1 MTAYSMRAPADRPWY
16 RHRWPWLLMLG
27 PAIVVV
33 AGVVT
38 TYLAVVSY
46 DGLVADDYY
55 KRGLAINRM
64 LEREQRAQAMGL
76 AAVVDVGAD
85 GRAAVALVAAS
96 RDLAATPASLR
107 LHLVHP
113 TRGGLDRQAELLRGP
128 DGTYTGRFD
137 SVPPGRWRVSV
148 EGGDWRLPAV
158 EVDGELRAVRLGA
171 AEPRP

>member
-1 MTAYSMRAPADRPWY
+1 MSARTGARRWRWSRRRAISPPRP
-16 RHRWPWLLMLG
+16 P
-27 PAIVVV
+27 
-33 AGVVT
+33 
-38 TYLAVVSY
+38 
-46 DGLVADDYY
+46 
-55 KRGLAINRM
+55 
-64 LEREQRAQAMGL
+64 
-76 AAVVDVGAD
+76 
-85 GRAAVALVAAS
+85 
-96 RDLAATPASLR
+96 SLR